1 MSKESEENRANGGL
15 NKLKKDKLMPIDHIK
30 IKSISS
36 RVINSSKKKSLRK
49 SIEIDQDSRSL
60 CIFSTDN
67 CFRVFLKNLI
77 ENPYFE
83 GFIYHIIALNS
94 LLLALDV
101 PVLADSYQLKTIRF
115 ILLII
120 SITFIIECVI
130 KIIVMGFV
138 FGENSY
144 LRDNWNRLDFI
155 IVVFGIVSLVLENI
169 GNAADVDFIRA
180 FRALRAL
187 RPLRMV
193 SKNEGIK
200 TVVNALLH
208 SIPSLLNVLLIII
221 LFLLVFGILGVQLLK
236 GTIGFCNDE
245 SESIRTKADC
255 SGFFEK

>member
-1 MSKESEENRANGGL
+1 M
-15 NKLKKDKLMPIDHIK
+15 
-30 IKSISS
+30 
-36 RVINSSKKKSLRK
+36 
-49 SIEIDQDSRSL
+49 
-60 CIFSTDN
+60 CIFSHDN
-67 CFRVFLKNLI
+67 CLRVLLKNLI

-101 PVLADSYQLKTIRF
+101 PVLDDDYQLKTIKF
-115 ILLII
+115 LLLII
-120 SITFIIECVI
+120 SITFIGEAII
-130 KIIVMGFV
+130 KIIVMGFI
-138 FGENSY
+138 FGDNAY
-144 LRDNWNRLDFI
+144 LQDNWNRLDFI
-155 IVVFGIVSLVLENI
+155 IVLFGIVSLVLENI
-169 GNAADVDFIRA
+169 GNAADMDFIRA

-245 SESIRTKADC
+245 DESI
-255 SGFFEK
+255 